1 MSNRPEENKNKG
13 NTTFLVMGIIFLFI
27 PPLSFLG
34 IIFIMIYFF
43 SLGNTSSQDVMTEI
57 KKEMGKIDE
66 EIKAMDKE
74 DCEDCEDMYEEINQ
88 MLEEESM
95 KHDIERA
102 EQAAINDAKINDKYF
117 NKGGAIH
124 KNGFDN
130 GNDGPIKYY

>member
-13 NTTFLVMGIIFLFI
+13 NSTFLIMGIIFLFT
-27 PPLSFLG
+27 PLAFLG
-34 IIFIMIYFF
+34 VIFIMIYFF
-43 SLGNTSSQDVMTEI
+43 SAGTKSSEDIMSEI
-57 KKEMGKIDE
+57 KKEMNKMNE
-66 EIKAMDKE
+66 EIKGMDKE
-74 DCEDCEDMYEEINQ
+74 ECKECEDLYEEINQ

-95 KHDIERA
+95 KHDIEKA
-102 EQAAINDAKINDKYF
+102 EQAVMSDSQINDKYF